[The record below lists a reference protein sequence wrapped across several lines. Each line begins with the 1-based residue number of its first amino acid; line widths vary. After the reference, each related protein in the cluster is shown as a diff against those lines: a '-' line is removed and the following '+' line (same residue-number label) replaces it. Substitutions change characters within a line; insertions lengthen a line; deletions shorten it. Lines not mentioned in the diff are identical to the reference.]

1 MSVELADITDQQE
14 HNMGSLQEIIYAVKS
29 TDVATW
35 PTLPDLTGSMV
46 SQAVLVGDLVLK
58 ANKEMKEIRATLD
71 TAMIESEEQGE
82 VDGVSYVQRIKFLK
96 SGMSAKALGFASI
109 TKNTGMVFIVKRPN
123 GDTLRIGSEQFPCR
137 RPTGGKTTTSE
148 TTAGRAGSELT
159 FYCYGNTPVP
169 MYNGDIPVD
178 DPGSGS
184 GN

>member
-1 MSVELADITDQQE
+1 MVELADITDQQE
-14 HNMGSLQEIIYAVKS
+14 HNMGSLQETIYVCKS
-29 TDVATW
+29 TDVSTW

-46 SQAVLVGDLVLK
+46 QQAVLTGNLTLK
-58 ANKEMKEIRATLD
+58 AGKEMKEIRATLD

-109 TKNTGMVFIVKRPN
+109 TKNTGLVFIVKRPN
-123 GDTLRIGSEQFPCR
+123 GDTFMIGSEQFPCR
-137 RPTGGKTTTSE
+137 RQTGGKTTTGE
-148 TTAGRAGSELT
+148 TTASRAGSELT
-159 FYCYGNTPVP
+159 FFSYGNTPVP
-169 MYNGDIPVD
+169 MYDGTIPVD